1 MDNLDTLALCMS
13 RLCPLA
19 DPKVWIICDIANY
32 ERKSDAAAAAGS
44 WTVSGALLCS
54 LTGPRGPAC
63 RWVPDTSCASSAVC
77 ISRRLLM
84 TRP

>member
-32 ERKSDAAAAAGS
+32 ERKS
-44 WTVSGALLCS
+44 VLLP
-54 LTGPRGPAC
+54 LQ
-63 RWVPDTSCASSAVC
+63 VPGQSAVRFFVA
-77 ISRRLLM
+77 SQGPVDPPAGGFL
-84 TRP
+84 TRPAHLQRFAYHAVCS